1 MGKLLVGTVI
11 FLSLLISSAGAQG
24 HISVVEL
31 PVKQVPHPRII
42 DTVVDNWNR
51 SQPGFNRLPKEA
63 QEMLYYTNLARLR
76 PKYFWDSV
84 MTPLLGTFLPLNTPE
99 AKSLR
104 TELGAASELPMFRL
118 NALLMGTAQSHALD
132 IARKTSP
139 ISHTSTDGTAFGTR
153 MKRAGIRFC
162 ASENIS
168 LSSQGVI
175 IAVALLY
182 LDINVPDLGHRKA
195 LMNPGLR
202 EIGIGA
208 AQYGKD
214 QVFLVQDFSCLQQ

>member
-1 MGKLLVGTVI
+1 MGKLLIGTFVI
-11 FLSLLISSAGAQG
+11 VFFFISSVAAQG

-31 PVKQVPHPRII
+31 PVKEVPHPRIP
-42 DTVVDNWNR
+42 DTAVQNWNR
-51 SQPGFNRLPKEA
+51 AQPGFSRLSKEA
-63 QEMLYYTNLARLR
+63 QEMLYYTNLARSR
-76 PKYFWDSV
+76 PRYFWDSV

-104 TELGAASELPMFRL
+104 TELSTAPALPMFRL
-118 NALLMGTAQSHALD
+118 NTVLTGTAQAHSDD
-132 IARKTSP
+132 IARKKSP
-139 ISHTSTDGTAFGTR
+139 ISHTSTDGTAFGAR

-195 LMNPGLR
+195 LMNPSLL

-214 QVFLVQDFSCLQQ
+214 QVFLVQDFSCAQQ